1 MQWVGIDKVKKAD
14 GTTLE
19 MGDALVA
26 LSTGTILDGAVTNAK
41 LASTAVTESVTVP
54 GTFTTASL
62 SATAGILGTQ
72 LANTTVTGSKI
83 TNSTITNGKLAA
95 NAVTESVT
103 AAGTFTTASLNA
115 SANIAGTQLAAAAAI
130 AGTQIAANTIAESN
144 ITAKTI
150 THASLSDTA
159 GVLGSQL
166 GAGTVHSIR
175 TTVTWNGA
183 ATQAIGTLPA
193 GAVLLQALAV
203 CTTAFDGTGP
213 SPAVTVGYTAAQTA
227 IIPTCTLTLNAV
239 TGETASALGADL
251 YASSAKK
258 VKFYAAQTVVNGY
271 LTAGGG
277 ASAGA
282 LDVIL
287 IYVQTA

>member
-26 LSTGTILDGAVTNAK
+26 LSTGTILDGSVTNAK
-41 LASTAVTESVTVP
+41 LSSTAVTESKTVP

-62 SATAGILGTQ
+62 SGSAGIVGSQ
-72 LANTTVTGSKI
+72 IANTTITAAQIANATITHTQIAAAAAITGSQL
-83 TNSTITNGKLAA
+83 S
-95 NAVTESVT
+95 
-103 AAGTFTTASLNA
+103 A
-115 SANIAGTQLAAAAAI
+115 SAAIAGSQLAAAAAI
-130 AGTQIAANTIAESN
+130 AGTQIAANTIAEGN

-203 CTTAFDGTGP
+203 CTTQFDGSGP

-239 TGETASALGADL
+239 TGDTASALGADL

-271 LTAGGG
+271 LTAGGS